1 MLYSA
6 GFFKAGYA
14 LAQFLPRS
22 TSHWIGASIALASYR
37 RRGAAQTAL
46 RENLRRVT
54 GLTGPALDAKC
65 AENVANFGR
74 MLADYFRCC
83 GAGGDARAAELVDDW
98 QGFGHLQ
105 AARAHGR
112 GTVLVTAHLGHWEM
126 GGTVLARRGFPMTVV
141 TLDEPSSELTRW
153 RDALRRQ
160 LGIKTIAVGPGREF
174 AFLEMLAALRR
185 NECVAM
191 LVDRPYSGSGMPV
204 DFFGA
209 RAEFSNAPALLAHHA
224 GATVLPAFVLFNE
237 RRRYI
242 SAAAPIIPMATGSSA
257 RAVLGENTQ
266 RIASVFEHYVRKHPT
281 QWFNY
286 VPIWPDAP
294 IAP

>member
-6 GFFKAGYA
+6 AFFKAGYA
-14 LAQFLPRS
+14 AAQFLPRRA
-22 TSHWIGASIALASYR
+22 SHWIGATIALASYR
-37 RRGAAQTAL
+37 RRPIEQAALQA
-46 RENLRRVT
+46 NLARVT
-54 GLTGPALDAKC
+54 GLTGAALDARC

-74 MLADYFRCC
+74 MLADYFRCG
-83 GAGGDARAAELVDDW
+83 GAGGDARAAALVDEW
-98 QGFGHLQ
+98 RGFEHLQ
-105 AARAHGR
+105 AARERGR

-191 LVDRPYSGSGMPV
+191 LVDRPYAGSGRPV
-204 DFFGA
+204 EFFGA
-209 RAEFSNAPALLAHHA
+209 RTEFSTAPALLAHHT
-224 GATVLPAFVLFNE
+224 GAAVLPAFVRFNE
-237 RRRYI
+237 RRRYV
-242 SAAAPIIPMATGSSA
+242 SVAAPIVPMHAAAGA
-257 RAVLGENTQ
+257 RAVLAENTQ
-266 RIASVFEHYVRKHPT
+266 RIAADFEPWVRRHPE

-286 VPIWPDAP
+286 VPIWKAV
-294 IAP
+294 

>member
-6 GFFKAGYA
+6 ASFKAGYA
-14 LAQFLPRS
+14 AAQFLPRGVA
-22 TSHWIGASIALASYR
+22 HWIGATIALASYR
-37 RRGAAQTAL
+37 RRGAVQTAL
-46 RENLRRVT
+46 RANLRRVT
-54 GLTGPALDAKC
+54 HLDGPALDACC
-65 AENVANFGR
+65 AANVANFGR

-83 GAGGDARAAELVDDW
+83 GAGGDERAAALVDEW
-98 QGFGHLQ
+98 RGFEHLQ
-105 AARAHGR
+105 AARDTGR

-153 RDALRRQ
+153 RDVLRRQ
-160 LGIKTIAVGPGREF
+160 LGIRTIAVGPGREF

-191 LVDRPYSGSGMPV
+191 LVDRPYAGSGLPV
-204 DFFGA
+204 ELFGA
-209 RAEFSNAPALLAHHA
+209 RTEFSTAPALLAHHA

-237 RRRYI
+237 HRRYV
-242 SAAAPIIPMATGSSA
+242 SLAAPIIPMATAPGA
-257 RAVLGENTQ
+257 RACLAENTQ
-266 RIASVFEHYVRKHPT
+266 RIATVFESFVREHPE

-286 VPIWPDAP
+286 VPIWPDA
-294 IAP
+294 AGS

>member
-14 LAQFLPRS
+14 AAQFLPRAA
-22 TSHWIGASIALASYR
+22 SHWIGATIALASYR
-37 RRGAAQTAL
+37 RRADARAAL
-46 RENLRRVT
+46 RANLQRVT
-54 GLTGPALDAKC
+54 GLDGPALEASC
-65 AENVANFGR
+65 AANVANFGR

-83 GAGGDARAAELVDDW
+83 GAGGDARAAALVDEW
-98 QGFGHLQ
+98 SGFEHLQ
-105 AARAHGR
+105 AARELGR
-112 GTVLVTAHLGHWEM
+112 GTVIVTAHLGHWEM

-141 TLDEPSSELTRW
+141 TLDEPSTELTRW

-191 LVDRPYSGSGMPV
+191 LVDRPYAGSGLSV
-204 DFFGA
+204 EFFGE
-209 RAEFSNAPALLAHHA
+209 RTEFSTAPALLAHHA

-242 SAAAPIIPMATGSSA
+242 SAAAPIVPMQTGAAA

-266 RIASVFEHYVRKHPT
+266 RIASVFEAVIREHPA

-286 VPIWPDAP
+286 VPIWRGGR
-294 IAP
+294 